1 MRQRSVLATFG
12 LLTACLAAG
21 YGVLFTMLDDYR
33 NEYGIGEGALGV
45 IIGIG
50 FFAGFVAQMLI
61 APLADRGHARHLV
74 LGGMFMSVAGL
85 LLMAFA
91 TTFVPLLFG
100 RLVMGVGAG
109 MALPAVRRIVILS
122 EPDNLGHNLGRLL
135 SIDVAGFAA
144 GPIVSAVLV
153 GPFGIPAPF
162 LVIAAITLGVL
173 PFVWRTHV
181 HETSAVDVGPQRFA
195 FDLLRIRPFAG
206 AVALGCSVWL
216 MIGAFDA
223 LWAVALSDLDASR
236 WMISLGITFFALP
249 LVVLGAVGGRMAQR
263 LGPFR
268 VGTVGLLI
276 GAACM
281 FLYGQMPTAVG
292 MFAIA
297 MVHAVNDGLTVSG
310 NGVAVGMVVPGDRQA
325 GAQGV
330 LGGFQTLSAGIAAI
344 MTGVLYEQFGRSVA
358 YGAAAAAML
367 VLVAVG
373 AWLAGPAWHQRG
385 TVFTRPDEPGVSTV
399 GITPTRAV
407 AGD

>member
-1 MRQRSVLATFG
+1 VRQPRSVLATFG

-33 NEYGIGEGALGV
+33 NEYGIAEGALGA
-45 IIGIG
+45 IIGVG
-50 FFAGFVAQMLI
+50 FFAGFVAQILI

-74 LGGMFMSVAGL
+74 LGGMLMSVAGL

-91 TTFVPLLFG
+91 TTFVPLLAG

-109 MALPAVRRIVILS
+109 MAMPAVRRIVILS

-135 SIDVAGFAA
+135 SIDVAGFAG
-144 GPIVSAVLV
+144 GPIVSALLV

-181 HETSAVDVGPQRFA
+181 HENASADVRSQRFA
-195 FDLLRIRPFAG
+195 FDLLRIRPFVG
-206 AVALGCSVWL
+206 AVALGCAGWL

-249 LVVLGAVGGRMAQR
+249 LVVLGAVGGRLAQR
-263 LGPFR
+263 IGPFK

-281 FLYGQMPTAVG
+281 FMYGQMPSALA
-292 MFAIA
+292 MFAVA
-297 MVHAVNDGLTVSG
+297 MVHAVNDGLTMSST
-310 NGVAVGMVVPGDRQA
+310 GVAVGMVVPGDRQA

-330 LGGFQTLSAGIAAI
+330 LGGFQTLTAGIAAI
-344 MTGVLYEQFGRSVA
+344 MTGVLYEHFGRAVA
-358 YGAAAAAML
+358 YGTAAGVMV

-373 AWLAGPAWHQRG
+373 VAFAGPAWHQRG
-385 TVFTRPDEPGVSTV
+385 TVLTRLEDAVDPPVDL
-399 GITPTRAV
+399 PTRAV